1 MIDPAYSP
9 AEASGIWVYLESDEG
24 ELAPVSLELLGR
36 ARELAGESGAE
47 LTGLL
52 LGSAHDDLAEEAAW
66 LDLDR
71 LIYVSHPLLAT
82 FTAEPFAYATAEL
95 VRREQPAIF
104 LLGATPYGRDLAG
117 RLAVMLRTGLTADCT
132 DLALEPGSG
141 LLLGEVSGFGGGVL
155 ATIKCE
161 RHRPQMAT
169 VRPGVFPETSRRRE
183 DPVPIEHVSLG
194 LPAAACP
201 VSVVSRHRRTGVD
214 VSRAERL
221 VVAGAGIMGDM
232 ATVQAL
238 AHALGAEIGATRVV
252 IDRGWAERERQIGQ
266 TGVIARPK
274 LALICGAS
282 GATQF
287 TVGIEQAGLV
297 IALNNDPEAPIFEQ
311 ADVGVADDL
320 FPVVRA
326 LLAEL
331 QSHNGGGS

>member
-9 AEASGIWVYLESDEG
+9 QDASGIWVFLEQHEDV
-24 ELAPVSLELLGR
+24 LAPVSVELLGKAR
-36 ARELAGESGAE
+36 ALSSQSGAQ

-52 LGSAHDDLAEEAAW
+52 VGHNLDALATRTAC

-71 LIYVSHPLLAT
+71 LVYVSHPLLSQ
-82 FTAEPFAYATAEL
+82 FTAEAYAHATAEVIL
-95 VRREQPAIF
+95 QQRPNIF

-132 DLALEPGSG
+132 DLALDPESA

-161 RHRPQMAT
+161 QHRPQMAT
-169 VRPGVFPETSRRRE
+169 VRPGVFPEVVIRRE
-183 DPVPIEHVSLG
+183 TPAPVDHIEVDV
-194 LPAAACP
+194 PQAACP
-201 VSVVSRHRRTGVD
+201 VSVVGRRRHAGVD

-221 VVAGAGIMGDM
+221 VIAGAGTRGQMGP
-232 ATVQAL
+232 VEAL
-238 AHALGAEIGATRVV
+238 AKALGAEIGATRVAV
-252 IDRGWAERERQIGQ
+252 DEGWAGRERQIGQ
-266 TGVIARPK
+266 TGVIARPR
-274 LALICGAS
+274 LAVVCGAS

-297 IALNNDPEAPIFEQ
+297 IALNQDPEASIFEQ
-311 ADVGVADDL
+311 ADLCVVDDL

-326 LLAEL
+326 LVAEFE
-331 QSHNGGGS
+331 SHNGGAV